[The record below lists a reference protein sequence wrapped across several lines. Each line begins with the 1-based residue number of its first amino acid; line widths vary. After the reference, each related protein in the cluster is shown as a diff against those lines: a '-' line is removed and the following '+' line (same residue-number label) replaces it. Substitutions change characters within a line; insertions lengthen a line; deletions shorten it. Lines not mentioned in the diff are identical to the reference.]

1 MLSVTVLLAK
11 RLPPG
16 YHEGQQAP
24 LRSLSY
30 GRLLTALIAAVTV
43 AMAASVVAGLRP
55 DQEGQGRPR
64 IWVGGNGGFGGFRR
78 EPPKWAS
85 RADFDGEFNYC
96 RGFYTSD
103 RPEAGGMGWWTDY
116 PGADNN
122 FSVRLAEL
130 TFVKVKF
137 GKDNQPDNV
146 VIRLTDPLLY
156 RCPILFMEDVGT
168 ARFSEDEV
176 EALRN
181 YLVKGGFLYV
191 DDFWGTKAWEQ
202 WAYEIGRV
210 LPPYK
215 YPIFDIP
222 PNHTI
227 MHSLYD
233 VKAIPQVSSINF
245 WSRSGGSTSERGP
258 DSPYANF
265 RAIQD
270 ERGRLMVVMTHNTDI
285 SDTWEREG
293 ENQQYFDR
301 FSPDGYAV
309 GVNIIL
315 YAMTH

>member
-1 MLSVTVLLAK
+1 M
-11 RLPPG
+11 
-16 YHEGQQAP
+16 
-24 LRSLSY
+24 RSLSY

>member
-1 MLSVTVLLAK
+1 MLKAK
-11 RLPPG
+11 P
-16 YHEGQQAP
+16 
-24 LRSLSY
+24 
-30 GRLLTALIAAVTV
+30 
-43 AMAASVVAGLRP
+43 GLRRSAALVACVAILGSVSLVFAQRLWSGP
-55 DQEGQGRPR
+55 GR
-64 IWVGGNGGFGGFRR
+64 FGGG
-78 EPPKWAS
+78 PPKWAA
-85 RADFDGEFNYC
+85 RANFDGSFNYC
-96 RGFYTSD
+96 RGFYSSA